1 MKFLAELGRLII
13 SRIFVIINGI
23 DNIFFSGRTVALND
37 FSWVANYN
45 RVVGDVKVDESAR
58 CN

>member
-23 DNIFFSGRTVALND
+23 DNIFLLGELLR
-37 FSWVANYN
+37 
-45 RVVGDVKVDESAR
+45 
-58 CN
+58 

>member
-13 SRIFVIINGI
+13 SRIFVIINRI

-45 RVVGDVKVDESAR
+45 RVVGDVKVAESAR

>member
-13 SRIFVIINGI
+13 SRIFVIIDGV

-37 FSWVANYN
+37 FSRVANYN
-45 RVVGDVKVDESAR
+45 RVISGR
-58 CN
+58 